1 MLFFACMYYIKVLQ
15 CIMVSFRIPNDM
27 EKQLDSVARIEGK
40 SRSEVIKESIV
51 EYLSRRESQ
60 FTPFQLG
67 KDLFGTA
74 ALKEDLSVNR
84 KKYLKR
90 KLKEK
95 HENRSKLLN

>member
-1 MLFFACMYYIKVLQ
+1 MQCNTYLCYIG
-15 CIMVSFRIPNDM
+15 IMVSFRIPNDI
-27 EKQLDSVARIEGK
+27 EKQLASVARIEGK

-60 FTPFQLG
+60 FTPYQLG
-67 KDLFGTA
+67 KDLFGTV

-84 KKYLKR
+84 KKYLKC

-95 HENRSKLLN
+95 HESRSKLPN